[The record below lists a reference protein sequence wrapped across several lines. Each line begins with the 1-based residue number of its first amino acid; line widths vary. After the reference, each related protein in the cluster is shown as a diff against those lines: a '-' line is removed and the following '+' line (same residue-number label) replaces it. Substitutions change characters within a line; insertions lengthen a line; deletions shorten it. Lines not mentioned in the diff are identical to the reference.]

1 MQEQRGP
8 AADMEGPKDNKGRPR
23 VVVADDNAA
32 MRQKVLALIEG
43 HFDVIEAVCDGVEL
57 VRSVTDLKPELAI
70 VDITMPGLC
79 GIDAVQRLI
88 DSGSK
93 VRVVY
98 LTVHED
104 QDFARAAFASGGF
117 GFVVKSQ
124 MAADLLP
131 AISSA
136 LEGRLFSSRF
146 GPPSAFN

>member
-1 MQEQRGP
+1 
-8 AADMEGPKDNKGRPR
+8 MEGPKESSGRPR
-23 VVVADDNAA
+23 VVVADDNAG
-32 MRQKVLALIEG
+32 MRQQVLALIEG
-43 HFDVIEAVCDGVEL
+43 RLDVVKVVGDGVAL
-57 VRSVTDLKPELAI
+57 VQTVNELKPDLAI

-104 QDFARAAFASGGF
+104 QDFARAAFASGAF

-124 MAADLLP
+124 MAADLMP
-131 AISSA
+131 AIGAA
-136 LEGRLFSSRF
+136 LDGRLFSSHF
-146 GPPSAFN
+146 SPPATIN

>member
-1 MQEQRGP
+1 MQGAKERS
-8 AADMEGPKDNKGRPR
+8 GRPR

-43 HFDVIEAVCDGVEL
+43 HLEVIEVVCDGVEL
-57 VRSVTDLKPELAI
+57 VRSVNEQKPELAI

-79 GIDAVQRLI
+79 GIDAVQKLV

-93 VRVVY
+93 VRVIY

-104 QDFARAAFASGGF
+104 HDFARAAFASGGF

-124 MAADLLP
+124 MAVDLLP

-146 GPPSAFN
+146 GSPAVLT